1 MGTSAGL
8 DSKVWFTVAKGITSE
23 VFYPRLDV
31 PNMEDM
37 QYVVTD
43 GSTVVDLERDA
54 TSHAISMPTEKALE
68 YTVTNT
74 DMRPSP
80 KYRITNTYIVDPSR
94 DSLLIRT
101 RFESLDGGVYRLY
114 LLANPSMAGA
124 GANNK
129 AWWDGTNSALMAS
142 GTRSLFGS
150 PTTVVSAL
158 KVGSPTT
165 IGAND
170 NGFATMASD
179 CNVELHK
186 NMGLISRFDQASD
199 GNVVQCG
206 EIVGVGADTTF
217 TIALG
222 YGGDAATA
230 LAAAEGSL
238 AAGFPDREASYR
250 KGWSDYVDGLR
261 PAPSSVSSDT
271 LRRRVYYTAAM
282 ALHAAE
288 DKTFRGGSVAGFGT
302 PWGDFVNGD
311 QPNDGYHR
319 VWGRDLY
326 QQAMGLIAAGD
337 SSQALRMAQFLW
349 RSQFVG
355 TTTPGDGTTYQPG
368 SFPRYTP
375 VSGIGAATAK
385 DLGCCEQLD
394 EEAFAILLAWMT
406 GLSDSST
413 YQKIKT
419 TADHI
424 TGVGPATTERWEEQ
438 FGQSPS
444 SIAAI
449 IAGLVAAADIAR
461 QNNDPGTAARWESTA
476 DSWRSSLADRTY
488 TTDGYWGS
496 HRYFE
501 RIDPMQDPN
510 GSQTIHFDEGD
521 FLAHDIADFG
531 FLDLVRLGVIA
542 PDDANVSSSLSPS
555 ASASDGNSTVQVTM
569 PSGDIYF
576 HRYNHDN
583 YGESNND
590 CTGWPAGGS
599 RRYGRFW
606 PVLQGNAG
614 NTKSRT
620 AARQMST
627 CSRWLTRP
635 MTATSCP
642 SRFGT
647 VPTSP
652 ASLPGARPAARL
664 LSTGL
669 RANIC
674 VSPSRSTLVTTSTR
688 RPWSK
693 RNIAARV
700 QSSALPASALT
711 MPARART
718 TERRSRF
725 SPATER
731 PRRAGP
737 GTARTAHS
745 ARSASVSTSR
755 AARPPAERRFSSG
768 TATAQALRNGAGD
781 SRPNS

>member
-1 MGTSAGL
+1 M
-8 DSKVWFTVAKGITSE
+8 
-23 VFYPRLDV
+23 
-31 PNMEDM
+31 
-37 QYVVTD
+37 
-43 GSTVVDLERDA
+43 STA
-54 TSHAISMPTEKALE
+54 
-68 YTVTNT
+68 
-74 DMRPSP
+74 
-80 KYRITNTYIVDPSR
+80 
-94 DSLLIRT
+94 
-101 RFESLDGGVYRLY
+101 
-114 LLANPSMAGA
+114 
-124 GANNK
+124 
-129 AWWDGTNSALMAS
+129 
-142 GTRSLFGS
+142 
-150 PTTVVSAL
+150 
-158 KVGSPTT
+158 
-165 IGAND
+165 
-170 NGFATMASD
+170 
-179 CNVELHK
+179 
-186 NMGLISRFDQASD
+186 
-199 GNVVQCG
+199 
-206 EIVGVGADTTF
+206 
-217 TIALG
+217 
-222 YGGDAATA
+222 
-230 LAAAEGSL
+230 
-238 AAGFPDREASYR
+238 
-250 KGWSDYVDGLR
+250 R

-288 DKTFRGGSVAGFGT
+288 DKTFRGGNVAGFGT

-349 RSQFVG
+349 SSQFVG

-406 GLSDSST
+406 GLSDSPT

-424 TGVGPATTERWEEQ
+424 AGVGPATTERWEEQ

-461 QNNDPGTAARWESTA
+461 QNNDPGSAARWESTA
-476 DSWRSSLADRTY
+476 DSWCSSLADRTY

-501 RIDPMQDPN
+501 RIDPTQDPN

-531 FLDLVRLGVIA
+531 FLDLVRLGVVA
-542 PDDANVSSSLSPS
+542 PDDPNVSTSLAPS
-555 ASASDGNSTVQVTM
+555 AAASDGNSTVQVTM
-569 PSGDIYF
+569 PNGDIYF

-606 PVLQGNAG
+606 PVLSGERGEYEIANG
-614 NTKSRT
+614 
-620 AARQMST
+620 
-627 CSRWLTRP
+627 
-635 MTATSCP
+635 
-642 SRFGT
+642 
-647 VPTSP
+647 
-652 ASLPGARPAARL
+652 RPANVYLQSMADAANDGYFLPEQIWDRPDIACFTAGRPTGSAAPLNWAEGQYLRL
-664 LSTGL
+664 AQSIDAGYNLDT
-669 RANIC
+669 
-674 VSPSRSTLVTTSTR
+674 PSVVKAKYRG
-688 RPWSK
+688 
-693 RNIAARV
+693 AG

-745 ARSASVSTSR
+745 ARSASVLDVTGG
-755 AARPPAERRFSSG
+755 ATASG
-768 TATAQALRNGAGD
+768 TPLQLWDCNGTGAQEWRWRQHPTREPAVRPLLECRRWKRRRRREAPDLRL
-781 SRPNS
+781 